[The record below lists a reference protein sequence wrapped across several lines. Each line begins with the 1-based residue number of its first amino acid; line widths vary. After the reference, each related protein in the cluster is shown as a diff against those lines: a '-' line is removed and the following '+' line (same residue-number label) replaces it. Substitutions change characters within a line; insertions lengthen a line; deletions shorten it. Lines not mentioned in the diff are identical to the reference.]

1 MGQSLPKHDVRCMS
15 ASPPDSDQI
24 SNRERG
30 RLVPEGDMATTRQGR
45 PELRSSGREFSPNF
59 AITASDIAVPLSLT
73 RPGTCRLWR
82 F

>member
-30 RLVPEGDMATTRQGR
+30 RLVPILLWKSAISITRCLAGMAPGIAD
-45 PELRSSGREFSPNF
+45 PVEASSL
-59 AITASDIAVPLSLT
+59 V
-73 RPGTCRLWR
+73 
-82 F
+82 